1 MKDEKMKESWTDRT
15 ELLLGKEKMQRLRD
29 AHVLV
34 VGVGGVGAYAAEMLC
49 RAGVGTLTLI
59 DADTMQPTNINRQL
73 PATHATLGR
82 PKVEVL
88 AERFRDINPDI
99 RVNALPIYIKEEDVE
114 ALLLEVQKFRSSEV
128 QTNAMERLSSVLLSE
143 AITPKLLNS
152 TEKLDFIVDAIDT
165 IAPKCA
171 LITEALHRG
180 IPIVS
185 SMGAGAKSDI
195 TQIRFADIWDTY
207 HCGLA
212 KAVRTRLKKAGIRK
226 SVPVVFSTEQ
236 ADRNAVITIEG
247 EQNKKSTTGT
257 ISYMPTVFGCYLA
270 EYVIRK
276 L

>member
-1 MKDEKMKESWTDRT
+1 MTVVDKKESWTDRT
-15 ELLLGKEKMQRLRD
+15 ELLLGSDKMQRLRD

-49 RAGVGTLTLI
+49 RAGVGELTLI
-59 DADTMQPTNINRQL
+59 DADTVQPTNINRQL

-88 AERFRDINPDI
+88 AERFRDINPEI
-99 RVNALPIYIKEEDVE
+99 KVHALPIYIKEEDVE
-114 ALLLEVQKFRSSEV
+114 ALLSGV
-128 QTNAMERLSSVLLSE
+128 QTNTHDNPMKELSSALLSE
-143 AITPKLLNS
+143 ARTPELLNS
-152 TEKLDFIVDAIDT
+152 SKRISFIVDAIDT

-171 LITEALHRG
+171 LIIEAMRRH

-195 TQIRFADIWDTY
+195 TQIRFADLWDTY

-212 KAVRTRLKKAGIRK
+212 KAVRTRLKKAGIRQ

-236 ADRNAVITIEG
+236 ANRRAVITIEG

-257 ISYMPTVFGCYLA
+257 ISYMPAVFGCYLA

>member
-1 MKDEKMKESWTDRT
+1 MKDEKIKESWTDRT

-59 DADTMQPTNINRQL
+59 DADTVQPTNINRQL
-73 PATHATLGR
+73 PATHATLGS

-88 AERFRDINPDI
+88 AERFHDINPDI
-99 RVNALPIYIKEEDVE
+99 RVNALPVYLTEELKIENSKLEIKRETLYSVQDNTRED
-114 ALLLEVQKFRSSEV
+114 ADNSQFSIFNF
-128 QTNAMERLSSVLLSE
+128 Q
-143 AITPKLLNS
+143 LN
-152 TEKLDFIVDAIDT
+152 FIVDAIDT

-171 LITEALHRG
+171 LITEALRRG